1 MMYYQ
6 LLHDDSKILLHSLF
20 WHQGPTTAFWEMVDE
35 ENQLVILA
43 CVLAASGL
51 CLILSRYFNR
61 SKPTLQ
67 RRSKKA
73 LLWKQEYVNTH
84 VKPEKVSYKYF
95 LEQFY
100 ISSHNQ
106 L

>member
-1 MMYYQ
+1 
-6 LLHDDSKILLHSLF
+6 
-20 WHQGPTTAFWEMVDE
+20 MVDE
-35 ENQLVILA
+35 ENQIVILA
-43 CVLAASGL
+43 CVLVASGL

-84 VKPEKVSYKYF
+84 VKPEKVRSNDYF
-95 LEQFY
+95 KQFY
-100 ISSHNQ
+100 TISYIQ
-106 L
+106 